1 MRCAFELARRC
12 LRLYSSK
19 FSRQDFTLPQLFACL
34 VVREQFKLSYRGAEA
49 LLTDS
54 RPWCRDIGMSKP
66 PDHNTLHRAFH
77 AILSTRR
84 IGRMMDLVS
93 SWFALAKALGWSLAI
108 DSTLCDTH
116 HRSRHY
122 EQRLRH
128 QAAKDRKTADSMRSR
143 TAKRTPKLTI
153 GIDTT
158 THLILSAVAK
168 TGMGSDAPD
177 FEPVLFA
184 AWRRMPGKK
193 LSVALADAGFDS
205 EKNHCIARQDLGVR
219 SLIKAAVGR
228 RTSKAPSGR
237 YRRRMSWELA
247 GSQKGKL
254 YGQRAQV
261 ETGMSMIKRNLSDAL
276 RSRSAAARR
285 HEMLFRVLVHN
296 IML

>member
-1 MRCAFELARRC
+1 MRCAYELGRSS
-12 LRLYSSK
+12 LRSYACK
-19 FSRQDFTLPQLFACL
+19 FSRHDFTRPQLFACL
-34 VVREQFKLSYRGAEA
+34 VLREQLKLSYRGFEA
-49 LLTDS
+49 LLIDS
-54 RPWCRDIGMSKP
+54 PAWCRDIGMKKA
-66 PDHNTLHRAFH
+66 PDHNTLQRAFH
-77 AILSTRR
+77 AILSPRR
-84 IGRMMDLVS
+84 TGRMMDLVTN
-93 SWFALAKALGWSLAI
+93 WFAVAKVLGFMLAI

-128 QAAKDRKTADSMRSR
+128 QAARDRKTADSRRSR

-153 GIDTT
+153 GIDTRS
-158 THLILSAVAK
+158 HVILSAKAR

-177 FEPVLFA
+177 FEPVLFD

-193 LSVALADAGFDS
+193 LKVALADAGYDS
-205 EKNHCIARQDLGVR
+205 EKNHQIARLDMNMR
-219 SLIKAAVGR
+219 SLIKAGVGR
-228 RTSKAPSGR
+228 TTQKAPSGR
-237 YRRRMSWELA
+237 YRRRMSWELS

-261 ETGMSMIKRNLSDAL
+261 ETGVSMIKRNLGDAL

-285 HEMLFRVLVHN
+285 REQLFRVLVHN

>member
-1 MRCAFELARRC
+1 MLIDA
-12 LRLYSSK
+12 
-19 FSRQDFTLPQLFACL
+19 PQ
-34 VVREQFKLSYRGAEA
+34 
-49 LLTDS
+49 
-54 RPWCRDIGMSKP
+54 WCCDIGMRKP

-128 QAAKDRKTADSMRSR
+128 QAAKDRKTADAMRSR

-153 GIDTT
+153 GIDTRS
-158 THLILSAVAK
+158 HVIVSALAQ

-177 FEPVLFA
+177 FEPVLFD

-205 EKNHCIARQDLGVR
+205 EKNHCIARQDMGVR
-219 SLIKAAVGR
+219 SLIKTGVGR
-228 RTSKAPSGR
+228 ATHKRPSGR
-237 YRRRMSWELA
+237 YRRRMSWELR

-261 ETGMSMIKRNLSDAL
+261 ETGVSMIKRNLSDAL

-285 HEMLFRVLVHN
+285 CEMLFRVLVHN